1 MQEEFK
7 DHSQRSASSGI
18 GKHKLEELSRLLAR
32 CYFKQGQWQVE
43 LKEDSRLSA
52 VQRNVTD
59 ILHSYLLATHYDPN
73 WYKAWHT
80 WALANFEVV
89 GHLESQKEST
99 AIDIPG
105 SGLAAHIVQAV
116 QGQFIHFKFRLPL
129 L

>member
-1 MQEEFK
+1 
-7 DHSQRSASSGI
+7 
-18 GKHKLEELSRLLAR
+18 
-32 CYFKQGQWQVE
+32 
-43 LKEDSRLSA
+43 
-52 VQRNVTD
+52 
-59 ILHSYLLATHYDPN
+59 LHSYLLATHYDSN

-89 GHLESQKEST
+89 SHLESQKEST

-129 L
+129 TLK